1 MTADNNT
8 GHRIKNSADDRIR
21 SLLVF
26 SSEFSTLEEQS
37 FQHFAMWKQAIFWDF
52 PL

>member
-1 MTADNNT
+1 MTTDNKT
-8 GHRIKNSADDRIR
+8 CHRIKNSADNPIR

-37 FQHFAMWKQAIFWDF
+37 FQQMV
-52 PL
+52 P